1 MSSRTWS
8 AKTASVTVDKE
19 LASVIVRLMMAMND
33 IAMANEGLN
42 EWTSTT
48 DRRKVYRQN
57 GGRLYYG
64 RMLMAHMYE
73 ALSII
78 EDIQQGAK
86 LRDAVQQCEGK
97 TRSSFDA
104 VAAFLRTDDYKML
117 LRIRNNVSFHYD
129 SRLAV
134 GRWSKSA
141 SVSRTIASRTRSAMI
156 HWIGI
161 SS

>member
-1 MSSRTWS
+1 
-8 AKTASVTVDKE
+8 
-19 LASVIVRLMMAMND
+19 
-33 IAMANEGLN
+33 
-42 EWTSTT
+42 
-48 DRRKVYRQN
+48 
-57 GGRLYYG
+57 
-64 RMLMAHMYE
+64 MLMAHMYE